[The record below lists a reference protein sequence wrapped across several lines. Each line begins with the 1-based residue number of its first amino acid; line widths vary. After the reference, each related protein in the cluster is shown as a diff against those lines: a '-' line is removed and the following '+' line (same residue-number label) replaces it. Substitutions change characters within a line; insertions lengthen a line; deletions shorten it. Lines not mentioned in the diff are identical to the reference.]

1 MRGKLTESH
10 IVKEHTQ
17 LFTIHNAGPDSK
29 QGKNINAINYNAIS
43 DFCSIWGESL
53 HYF

>member
-17 LFTIHNAGPDSK
+17 LFTIHNAGPEIKAREKHKRDK
-29 QGKNINAINYNAIS
+29 
-43 DFCSIWGESL
+43 L
-53 HYF
+53 